1 MGGMRATNPGLVDI
15 ARDFLDAHQ
24 RVREL
29 FARHR
34 SGELRFHELEDL
46 VGEDRGSVLFRLK
59 ERCHASFRAVAGRPT
74 LPMHREA
81 LFDLAVGSLFH
92 EAMKF
97 RENFYQREVYGPR
110 VHALRSQAGEG
121 EAAIFEEFARIQEGV
136 SARLEEGLVET
147 EALLAQTLEQ
157 LRQLL
162 AAHRDD
168 PLVTRFL
175 IEHAEKVGAAF
186 ERPFDEILTD
196 LYGDPADAY
205 ALAARSLLGSGYYS
219 AAVESLRA
227 AGTRGSDA
235 AAIARLTSYAL
246 GMEAYLAR
254 DYEETVTQLG
264 DWAPQHAEDPPEL
277 AQLARDAVKRIGQLT
292 EGEIRERVA
301 TRAAALLAQLPE

>member
-1 MGGMRATNPGLVDI
+1 MRAANPGLVDI

-34 SGELRFHELEDL
+34 SGELRFRELEDL

-59 ERCHASFRAVAGRPT
+59 ERCHASFRAEAGRPT
-74 LPMHREA
+74 HPMHREA

-110 VHALRSQAGEG
+110 VSALRSQASEG

-157 LRQLL
+157 LRLL
-162 AAHRDD
+162 LEAHRDD
-168 PLVTRFL
+168 PRVTRFL
-175 IEHAEKVGAAF
+175 IDHPEKLKAAF

-196 LYGDPADAY
+196 LCGDPAKAY
-205 ALAARSLLGSGYYS
+205 ELAGRSLLGSGYYT
-219 AAVESLRA
+219 AAVSSLRA
-227 AGTRGSDA
+227 ASERGGDA
-235 AAIARLTSYAL
+235 TALARLISYAL

-254 DYEETVTQLG
+254 DYGGTVEHLG
-264 DWAPQHAEDPPEL
+264 DWVRECEADPPEL
-277 AQLARDAVKRIGQLT
+277 ARLARDALNRIDQL
-292 EGEIRERVA
+292 A
-301 TRAAALLAQLPE
+301 DS

>member
-1 MGGMRATNPGLVDI
+1 MRTANLGLVDI

-34 SGELRFHELEDL
+34 SGELRFYELEDL

-59 ERCHASFRAVAGRPT
+59 ERCHASFRSETEGPNH
-74 LPMHREA
+74 PMHREA

-110 VHALRSQAGEG
+110 VHALRSQAEEG
-121 EAAIFEEFARIQEGV
+121 QAAIFDEFARIQEGV

-147 EALLAQTLEQ
+147 EALLRQTLEQ

-162 AAHRDD
+162 IAHRHD
-168 PLVTRFL
+168 PRVTRFL
-175 IEHAEKVGAAF
+175 IDHSEKLTAAF
-186 ERPFDEILTD
+186 EREFDEILAD
-196 LYGDPADAY
+196 IYGDPARAY
-205 ALAARSLLGSGYYS
+205 ELAGRSLLTSGYYAS
-219 AAVESLRA
+219 AIRTLR
-227 AGTRGSDA
+227 
-235 AAIARLTSYAL
+235 AAIARGGDARELGRLVAYAL

-254 DYEETVTQLG
+254 DY
-264 DWAPQHAEDPPEL
+264 AESMERLAEWTRSNAGDPPEL
-277 AQLARDAVKRIGQLT
+277 ARLAREALSRIGQLAPD
-292 EGEIRERVA
+292 ESRERLTDQA
-301 TRAAALLAQLPE
+301 TALLSELPEGP